1 MLWLQR
7 LETNFQQSCV
17 NIGDL
22 SEKGCLAW
30 HVGVMCQNNRR
41 ICWLSDGKLPANFE
55 EACCVW
61 LTKERPAGEAIPL
74 EYNLDGLHGI
84 SYEKG
89 CYVGQELIARTHH
102 KGVIR
107 KRVFP
112 VVFGDG
118 TKEGK
123 CALNRHPFENVCV
136 FFLLMKPC

>member
-1 MLWLQR
+1 
-7 LETNFQQSCV
+7 
-17 NIGDL
+17 
-22 SEKGCLAW
+22 
-30 HVGVMCQNNRR
+30 
-41 ICWLSDGKLPANFE
+41 
-55 EACCVW
+55 
-61 LTKERPAGEAIPL
+61 L

-123 CALNRHPFENVCV
+123 CALKKHSFERRLCC
-136 FFLLMKPC
+136 LLADEALLDCDKQGPKDGASFSVITRVVRSLK

>member
-1 MLWLQR
+1 VSFVKTTVAFAGSQ
-7 LETNFQQSCV
+7 TASCPQS
-17 NIGDL
+17 
-22 SEKGCLAW
+22 
-30 HVGVMCQNNRR
+30 
-41 ICWLSDGKLPANFE
+41 E
-55 EACCVW
+55 EARCVW
-61 LTKERPAGEAIPL
+61 LRKERPAGEAIPL

-112 VVFGDG
+112 VVFEDG

-136 FFLLMKPC
+136 AFLLRPLEGISRFPVHPLFWKVGRSGENNLYSFLNLP